1 MMSSEVSIL
10 KLILNNMAEH
20 FFDEVHF
27 FLTQASLSMKNSQ
40 FLTEISEI
48 CVLLNPNIVQA
59 LKACKEYYFLNGS
72 YKFRDISTFA
82 NKLDLGVAIR
92 IQIDIPM
99 FNINNYQIVE
109 NHAVPITLQK
119 IRAFSSFT
127 QKYRNSHFLIKN
139 TKNFSI

>member
-48 CVLLNPNIVQA
+48 CVLLNPNIIQA
-59 LKACKEYYFLNGS
+59 LKACKEHYFLNGS

-82 NKLDLGVAIR
+82 NKLDLGSSLVA
-92 IQIDIPM
+92 
-99 FNINNYQIVE
+99 YIVGIYGTIGRSCCK
-109 NHAVPITLQK
+109 NMN
-119 IRAFSSFT
+119 AFSQESS
-127 QKYRNSHFLIKN
+127 Q
-139 TKNFSI
+139 